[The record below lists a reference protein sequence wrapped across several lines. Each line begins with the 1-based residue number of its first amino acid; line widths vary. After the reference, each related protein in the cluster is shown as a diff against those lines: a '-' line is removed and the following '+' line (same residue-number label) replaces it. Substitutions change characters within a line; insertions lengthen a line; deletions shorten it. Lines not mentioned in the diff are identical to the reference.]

1 MADTVHARVFGG
13 QTMVEPLRRVLV
25 RRPPADT
32 SDWRRFGWREQPDPA
47 RLAAEHERFAELL
60 EEAGA
65 EVVVAPP
72 TTLDAIYTFD
82 PAIVSDA
89 GAVLLRPGKPERADE
104 VDALAEELES
114 AGVAV
119 AAQLEA
125 PAFAEGG
132 DTAWLDERTF
142 LVGRGYRTNQAGI
155 EALERILAVETIAFD
170 LPHFH
175 GSGEVMHLLSLFSPL
190 DRDLVVAYPPLMPVR
205 ARPALRRARD
215 RDRRGAGRRSSR
227 PWARTCSPS
236 ARGAR
241 SMLEHDV
248 ETRRRLERAGVDVTV
263 YRGDELSKGDGGPT
277 CLTRPLLRAQ

>member
-32 SDWRRFGWREQPDPA
+32 SDWRRFGWREQPDAA
-47 RLAAEHERFAELL
+47 RLAAEHEGFAELL
-60 EEAGA
+60 EQAGA
-65 EVVVAPP
+65 QVVVAPP

-104 VDALAEELES
+104 VDAIAEELES

-155 EALERILAVETIAFD
+155 EALERILAVETLAFD

-205 ARPALRRARD
+205 LVQLFEERGIEIVDVPDDEFATMGSNVLALGPRRAL
-215 RDRRGAGRRSSR
+215 
-227 PWARTCSPS
+227 
-236 ARGAR
+236 
-241 SMLEHDV
+241 MLEHDV

-263 YRGDELSKGDGGPT
+263 YRGVELSKGDGGPT